1 MNYSSVQNSP
11 LGSVSAA
18 QHGAIT
24 VPGARL
30 RRISF
35 VALVFATTV
44 LGVVMMFDIVR
55 ANGTTA
61 LEGVIVALFAVSF
74 AWITVAF
81 WGALI
86 GFTLQLLRRDPVTL
100 RRVTPRGSRTTPID
114 SRTAL
119 VMPIYNED
127 AERVIAGLEAT
138 CRSLI
143 ASGEE
148 RHFDAFVLSDT
159 RDPVI
164 PATEEHAVAALQATL
179 RGPINIHYRRR
190 ERNTGR
196 KAGNLA
202 DFCTR
207 WGAYYDYM
215 VVLDADSVMEGE
227 TLLAMV
233 RAMQA
238 SPRTG
243 LIQTVPIPVRQDT
256 LFGRFV
262 QFASCLYSPML
273 ATGLSFWQM
282 DAANYWG
289 HNAIMRTD
297 AFTDTCGLPVLN
309 GRPPL
314 GGEILSHDFVEAA
327 LMRRAGWEVQLYPY
341 LEGSYEEV
349 PGNLLDYATR
359 DRRWAQGN
367 LQHIKLLH
375 GRGLHP
381 LSRLHFL
388 LGVTAY
394 VSSLLWLLMLIVSTV
409 DAVARAVTPNNF
421 FGAAYQLFPDW
432 PIAKP
437 GLIASLLFITVS
449 MLLLP
454 KLLGIVLAL
463 IQRRQ
468 EFGGAWRLLGGAT
481 LEVVLSVLVAPIMM
495 AFHAY
500 FVVGVL
506 AGYNVSWSPQSREG
520 RTLPWLEAIK
530 RTAPA
535 TLVGILWGLIAAW
548 YAPGFFWWLSPILAG
563 LLLAAPLVRW
573 TSSLGLGRALRRAGL
588 LLSPSEVF
596 QPEVLEALAAIEA
609 RRPPPAPE
617 SAALAALPPEIPR
630 DMPTQSFEW
639 RRRSPLSER
648 AA

>member
-1 MNYSSVQNSP
+1 MNYSSVQHSP

-18 QHGAIT
+18 QLGAIS

-30 RRISF
+30 RRVSF
-35 VALVFATTV
+35 FAIVIATTL
-44 LGVVMMFDIVR
+44 LGVVMMFDILR

-61 LEGVIVALFAVSF
+61 LEAVILALFAITF

-81 WGALI
+81 WGAVI
-86 GFTLQLLRRDPVTL
+86 GFVLQLWRRDPLTL
-100 RRVTPRGSRTTPID
+100 RRVAPRPGRGMAID
-114 SRTAL
+114 TRTAL

-127 AERVIAGLEAT
+127 PQRVLAGLEAT

-143 ASGEE
+143 ATGEE

-159 RDPVI
+159 RDAAI
-164 PATEEHAVAALQATL
+164 AGEEERRVAALQATL
-179 RGPINIHYRRR
+179 GGLMRVHYRRR

-207 WGAYYDYM
+207 WGGHYDFM

-238 SPRTG
+238 SPKTG

-297 AFTDTCGLPVLN
+297 AFTATCGLPVLK

-327 LMRRAGWEVQLYPY
+327 LLRRGGWEVQLYPY

-367 LQHIKLLH
+367 LQHLKLLH

-388 LGVTAY
+388 LGATAY
-394 VSSLLWLLMLIVSTV
+394 VSSLLWLLMLIVSTI

-437 GLIASLLFITVS
+437 GLIASLLFITIC

-463 IQRRQ
+463 IQRRR
-468 EFGGAWRLLGGAT
+468 EFGGASRLLAGAV
-481 LEVVLSVLVAPIMM
+481 LEIVLSVLVAPIMM

-506 AGYNVSWSPQSREG
+506 AGYNVAWAPQSREG
-520 RTLPWLEAIK
+520 RTLPWREAFK

-535 TLVGILWGLIAAW
+535 TIVGVFWGLIAAW
-548 YAPGFFWWLSPILAG
+548 YAPAFFWWLTPILTG

-573 TSSLGLGRALRRAGL
+573 TSSLALGRGLRRAGL
-588 LLSPSEVF
+588 LLSPSEVRE
-596 QPEVLEALAAIEA
+596 PEVLEALAAIEGQH
-609 RRPPPAPE
+609 RPLPDMPA
-617 SAALAALPPEIPR
+617 LKALPPEIPR
-630 DMPTQSFEW
+630 EMPIQSLRW
-639 RRRSPLSER
+639 RTNTIDRR